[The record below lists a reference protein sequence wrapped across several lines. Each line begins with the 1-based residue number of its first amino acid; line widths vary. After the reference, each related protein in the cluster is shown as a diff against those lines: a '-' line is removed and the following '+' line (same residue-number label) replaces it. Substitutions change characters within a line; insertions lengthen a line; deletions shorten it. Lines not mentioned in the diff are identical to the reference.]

1 MNIAE
6 TERLII
12 RNWEDR
18 DRDLFHEINSDD
30 AVMAF
35 FAMRRTRA
43 ESDEIFDMIRK
54 MIADTGYGF
63 PAVELKETGEVIGFT
78 GLNDDYKADIKPEGT
93 PEIGWRMATRHW
105 GKGYAT
111 EAARAMIA
119 LAFDERGHDQLVS
132 FAVANN
138 HRSTAVMERLGM
150 RRDLEG
156 DFDHPSIPDSHP
168 HLKRHVL
175 YRLHKADWQRS
186 V

>member
-1 MNIAE
+1 MKLAE

-30 AVMAF
+30 TVMAF
-35 FAMRRTRA
+35 FPMRRSRA
-43 ESDEIFDMIRK
+43 ESDELFDMIRA

-63 PAVELKETGEVIGFT
+63 PAVELKDNGEAIGFT
-78 GLNDDYKADIKPEGT
+78 GLNKVYSADIKPDGT
-93 PEIGWRMATRHW
+93 PELGWRMAAQYW

-132 FAVANN
+132 FAVADN

-150 RRDLEG
+150 KRDLEG

-175 YRLHKADWQRS
+175 YRLYKADWQG
-186 V
+186 

>member
-1 MNIAE
+1 MTIAE

-30 AVMAF
+30 TVMAF
-35 FAMRRTRA
+35 FPMRRTRA
-43 ESDEIFDMIRK
+43 ESDQLFDMIRA
-54 MIADTGYGF
+54 MIAETGYGF
-63 PAVELKETGEVIGFT
+63 PAVELKENGEVIGFT
-78 GLNDDYKADIKPEGT
+78 GLNKVYSADIKPDGT
-93 PEIGWRMATRHW
+93 PELGWRMTTRHW

-132 FAVANN
+132 FAVADN

-150 RRDLEG
+150 ERDLAG

-175 YRLHKADWQRS
+175 YRLHKADWQG
-186 V
+186 